1 MKYNAKGVI
10 QITLPRNL
18 LEVVF
23 RALFLEV
30 ISGASERCIGKLK
43 RDGDIISIEIK
54 AEDTVALRAALNSYL
69 RWLKII
75 YDINELV

>member
-10 QITLPRNL
+10 QINLPRNL
-18 LEVVF
+18 LEVAF
-23 RALFLEV
+23 RALFPEV

-43 RDGDIISIEIK
+43 RDGDIISLEIK

>member
-23 RALFLEV
+23 RALFPEV
-30 ISGASERCIGKLK
+30 ISGASERYIGKLK
-43 RDGDIISIEIK
+43 RDGDIISLEIK